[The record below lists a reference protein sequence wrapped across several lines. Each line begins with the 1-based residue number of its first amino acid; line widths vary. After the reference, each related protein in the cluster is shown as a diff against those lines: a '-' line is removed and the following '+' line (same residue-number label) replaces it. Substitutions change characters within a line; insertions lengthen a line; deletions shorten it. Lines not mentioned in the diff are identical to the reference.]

1 MIALVRPESWNLPLF
16 LHVLGAIVLVGSVAA
31 TVLAA
36 SRSENSVVLRG
47 VAFRTMLVLSL
58 PAWVLMRLAGEW
70 TRSRED
76 VTGDPGWLGTG
87 YIVGDAGL
95 IILIVATI
103 VGWWSTRRQGRR
115 WPARTLTVLGAIY
128 LVGLLVA
135 MVAMSGKPS

>member
-47 VAFRTMLVLSL
+47 VAFRTMLVLAL

-115 WPARTLTVLGAIY
+115 WPARTLT
-128 LVGLLVA
+128 
-135 MVAMSGKPS
+135 